1 MATRK
6 ITVTVPEDLLDEI
19 RAEVPDRSLS
29 AYIADALR
37 AQRERDRLVELA
49 QWLQDEHG
57 PLTEAERA
65 AAMTEVAEVDAEHT
79 RRRASQRRSA

>member
-19 RAEVPDRSLS
+19 RAEASDRGLS
-29 AYIADALR
+29 AYIAEALR
-37 AQRERDRLVELA
+37 AKLERDRLLELA

-57 PLTEAERA
+57 PVTDAERA
-65 AAMTEVAEVDAEHT
+65 AALAELAAVDAEHARLRT
-79 RRRASQRRSA
+79 TQRHSA

>member
-19 RAEVPDRSLS
+19 RAEASDRGLS
-29 AYIADALR
+29 AYIAEALR
-37 AQRERDRLVELA
+37 AKLERDRLVELA

-57 PLTEAERA
+57 PVTDAERSA
-65 AAMTEVAEVDAEHT
+65 ALAELAAVDAEHD
-79 RRRASQRRSA
+79 RRRAAERRSA